1 MAEFRGF
8 IAIDI
13 PILQKIS
20 DLINE
25 IKSSGA
31 NIKTVEPENIH
42 ITLKFLGDTNEEKI
56 DRINEIILTSIKGI
70 KPFDIKLK
78 STGFF
83 PNQNYIKIIW
93 IGIENTNQMQIIAE
107 KIDEELSKIGFNKEK
122 RKFSAHLTIGRIR
135 SAQNKDNL
143 IQIINKY
150 KDVEFASIKV
160 DKVKLKKSVLTS
172 KGPIYSTLKEAE
184 ISDN

>member
-13 PILQKIS
+13 TPFQKLS

-25 IKSSGA
+25 IKNSGA
-31 NIKTVEPENIH
+31 NIKTVEPGNIH

-56 DRINEIILTSIKGI
+56 DNINDIIINSVEGI

-78 STGFF
+78 GAGFF
-83 PNQNYIKIIW
+83 PNHNYIKVVW
-93 IGIENTNQMQIIAE
+93 VGIENTEQMQIIAK
-107 KIDEELSKIGFNKEK
+107 KIDEKLSTIGFDREK
-122 RKFSAHLTIGRIR
+122 RKFSAHLTIARVR
-135 SAQNKDNL
+135 SAQNKEKL

-150 KDVEFASIKV
+150 QDVEFAKITVNKI
-160 DKVKLKKSVLTS
+160 KLKKSVLTP
-172 KGPIYSTLKEAE
+172 KGPIYSTLEE
-184 ISDN
+184 VTIE

>member
-13 PILQKIS
+13 ASFQKLS
-20 DLINE
+20 DFINE
-25 IKSSGA
+25 IKNSSA

-56 DRINEIILTSIKGI
+56 DTINEIIINSVKEI

-83 PNQNYIKIIW
+83 PNQNYIKVVW
-93 IGIENTNQMQIIAE
+93 VGIQNTEQIQIIAE
-107 KIDEELSKIGFNKEK
+107 KIDKKLAEIGFNREK
-122 RKFSAHLTIGRIR
+122 RKFSAHLTIARVR
-135 SAQNKDNL
+135 SAKNKEKL

-150 KDVEFASIKV
+150 KDVEFATIAV
-160 DKVKLKKSVLTS
+160 DKIKLKKSVLTQ
-172 KGPIYSTLKEAE
+172 KGPIYSTLKEVAIE
-184 ISDN
+184 